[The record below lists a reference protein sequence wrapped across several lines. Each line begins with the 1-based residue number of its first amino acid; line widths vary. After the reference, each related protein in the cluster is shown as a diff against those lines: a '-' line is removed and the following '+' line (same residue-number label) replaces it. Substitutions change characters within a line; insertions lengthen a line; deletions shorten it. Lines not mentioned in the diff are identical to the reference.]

1 MLGIHRASTWV
12 RDEAVQAELELQHGA
27 GRGSGMCNAHRGER
41 PGAQIA
47 RRGAGYSSRRGYQGL
62 LRRDAWCLAIS
73 WHGGGAQCT
82 TYDMGLLLVCR
93 EISMARWCD
102 SRYGMI
108 LYVGVLDDGH
118 GSSSGYGT
126 VSVSRG
132 VAVAQGRVKGKEG
145 RCTGSAR
152 LPLLVGSE
160 ARGAVVQQ
168 QRKSSTTEKQR

>member
-1 MLGIHRASTWV
+1 
-12 RDEAVQAELELQHGA
+12 
-27 GRGSGMCNAHRGER
+27 MCNAHRGER

-47 RRGAGYSSRRGYQGL
+47 RRGAGYSSRRWYQGL

-73 WHGGGAQCT
+73 WPGGGAQCT

-108 LYVGVLDDGH
+108 LYVSVLDDGH

-126 VSVSRG
+126 VSVSRC
-132 VAVAQGRVKGKEG
+132 VAVAQGRVKERRDAARAVQGCHYWLEARREG
-145 RCTGSAR
+145 QWFSSSAR
-152 LPLLVGSE
+152 A
-160 ARGAVVQQ
+160 ARQ
-168 QRKSSTTEKQR
+168 KSSGSGMGIRLRPTGLD